1 MKKKPPMKVV
11 RPPEANVPPDH
22 VNDQRNSTL
31 KEISSMSQLNTY
43 AKYSNFMENTVGIGR
58 NGKRAVNGGV
68 VAGGT
73 WAAGHYGGV
82 EVINNNLPTA
92 LAVGA
97 AVGFLGTVAMDHML
111 LDAEQE
117 ALLLAERYSAS
128 GKEVQDKVSELLVRA
143 RSKAV

>member
-31 KEISSMSQLNTY
+31 KEISSMSQLNAY

-73 WAAGHYGGV
+73 WAAGRAYAAERRGGAPPLNIV
-82 EVINNNLPTA
+82 SD
-92 LAVGA
+92 
-97 AVGFLGTVAMDHML
+97 GTVF
-111 LDAEQE
+111 
-117 ALLLAERYSAS
+117 
-128 GKEVQDKVSELLVRA
+128 
-143 RSKAV
+143 